1 MWVRIL
7 PLRNRIIAFYAAL
20 RPLPAVYGR
29 LGYPPLDSSPIGLY
43 EGFFGAQP
51 RLCRTFVLE
60 RFRDDLTVVGV
71 FGPVGIPV
79 GPVGD

>member
-1 MWVRIL
+1 MIAV
-7 PLRNRIIAFYAAL
+7 LRCLTASSCRFTVGWAT
-20 RPLPAVYGR
+20 
-29 LGYPPLDSSPIGLY
+29 PPLDSSPIGLY

-71 FGPVGIPV
+71 LAL
-79 GPVGD
+79 

>member
-1 MWVRIL
+1 MV
-7 PLRNRIIAFYAAL
+7 FYAVL

-29 LGYPPLDSSPIGLY
+29 LGYSTPLDSSPIGLY
-43 EGFFGAQP
+43 ECFFGAQP

-60 RFRDDLTVVGV
+60 RFRNDLTVVGV